1 MDDKIAGLLLQ
12 YGITRPEVTLLRHN
26 ENRTYKVI
34 DSSNGNSYLL
44 RVHDPITVNLAGI
57 QHTKQ
62 GIESELLLLKATAHE
77 TDITIQEPVA
87 SLSGQKVTEVELDGR
102 ILNCSLLRWIEGR
115 NLIKDD
121 LSTPDAAYG
130 LGAQVANLH
139 SFFAIYDKVIPADR
153 PDYGICRTEKML
165 TQIRRGVELE
175 LFSEENFGLVEQT
188 LKVIVDRLKA
198 GHPETVK
205 QGIIHADLN
214 MGNILVT
221 PQGRFVFIDYSL
233 FGFGYLL
240 FDVAM
245 TALNAPRETREQV
258 VKGYYGQE
266 PTQDGI
272 YQVLE
277 GFMLSAVLGYYAFVM
292 ENEAA
297 HPWIRE
303 RMPQFCDSRCVP
315 FLNDETIFLSF

>member
-1 MDDKIAGLLLQ
+1 MDDKIVELLLQ
-12 YGITRPEVTLLRHN
+12 YGIARPEVSLLRHN

-34 DSSNGNSYLL
+34 DRLNGNAYLL
-44 RVHDPITVNLAGI
+44 RVHDPITVNMAGI
-57 QHTKQ
+57 QQSRQ
-62 GIESELLLLKATAHE
+62 GVESELRLLEAIACG
-77 TDITIQEPVA
+77 TDLAVQVPVV
-87 SLSGQKVTEVELDGR
+87 SLSRQLVTEIELDGR
-102 ILNCSLLRWIEGR
+102 SICCSLLRWIEGR
-115 NLIKDD
+115 NMTKED
-121 LSTPDAAYG
+121 LSTPDAANS

-139 SFFAIYDKVIPADR
+139 AFFGTFDMVIPADR
-153 PDYGICRTEKML
+153 PDYGIRRTEKML

-175 LFSEENFGLVEQT
+175 LFSDENFGTVEQT
-188 LKVIVDRLKA
+188 LKLIVDRLKD
-198 GHPETVK
+198 GRPETVK

-221 PQGRFVFIDYSL
+221 PLGRAVFIDYCL
-233 FGFGYLL
+233 FGFGYRL

-266 PTQDGI
+266 LPQEGI
-272 YQVLE
+272 YPVIE

-292 ENEAA
+292 ENEAV

-303 RMPQFCDSRCVP
+303 RMPQFCYKRCVP
-315 FLNDETIFLSF
+315 FLNDESIFLSF